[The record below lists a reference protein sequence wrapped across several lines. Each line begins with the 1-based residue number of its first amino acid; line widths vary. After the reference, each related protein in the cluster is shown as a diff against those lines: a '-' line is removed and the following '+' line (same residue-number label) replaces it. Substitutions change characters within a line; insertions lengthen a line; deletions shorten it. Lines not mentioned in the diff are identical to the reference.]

1 MKTIAHIHTDFP
13 TKFGIPRQ
21 SGIIGS
27 LQGRI
32 VFEPEYR
39 IAEAARG
46 LEEFSHL
53 WLIWEF
59 SEAVR
64 DTWSPT
70 VRPPRLGGNVRKGVF
85 ATRSPFRPNPI
96 GLSSVKLEKIEIDP
110 KLGPV
115 IHVSGA
121 DLMDGTP
128 IYDIKPYIAYTD
140 SHPDAISGFASK
152 PAEYLLEVD
161 FPEAL
166 LSKVQPD
173 LRESLIEVLAH
184 DPRPQYH
191 DDPERVY
198 GMAFGGYEVKFK
210 IKGMRLTVVEVENK
224 PNQRND

>member
-1 MKTIAHIHTDFP
+1 MKVIAHIHTDFP

-21 SGIIGS
+21 SGIIES

-39 IAEAARG
+39 NAEAVRG
-46 LEEFSHL
+46 LEDFSHI
-53 WLIWEF
+53 WLLWEF

-64 DTWSPT
+64 DSWSPT

-96 GLSSVKLEKIEIDP
+96 GLSSVRLEKVDFDP

-115 IHVSGA
+115 LYVSGA

-140 SHPDAISGFASK
+140 SHPDAVSGFAST
-152 PAEYLLEVD
+152 PADYLLEVV
-161 FPEAL
+161 FPEDL
-166 LSKVQPD
+166 LNKVEPSK
-173 LRESLIEVLAH
+173 REGLKAVLAH
-184 DPRPQYH
+184 DPRPQYQ
-191 DDPERVY
+191 DDPERLY
-198 GMAFGGYEVKFK
+198 GMAFDTMEIKFRVHEDQIEVV
-210 IKGMRLTVVEVENK
+210 TVSVI
-224 PNQRND
+224 

>member
-1 MKTIAHIHTDFP
+1 MKVIARIHTDFP

-21 SGIIGS
+21 SGIIAS

-39 IAEAARG
+39 NPEAVRG
-46 LEEFSHL
+46 LEDFSYI
-53 WLIWEF
+53 WLLWEF
-59 SEAVR
+59 SKAVR

-96 GLSSVKLEKIEIDP
+96 GLSSVRLEKVDIDP

-115 IHVSGA
+115 LYVSGV

-128 IYDIKPYIAYTD
+128 IYDIKPYITYTD
-140 SHPDAISGFASK
+140 SHPDAVSGFAST

-161 FPEAL
+161 FPDNL
-166 LSKVQPD
+166 LQKVPESQ
-173 LRESLIEVLAH
+173 RESLIEVLAH
-184 DPRPQYH
+184 DPRPQYQ

-198 GMAFGGYEVKFK
+198 GMAFSGMEVKFK
-210 IKGMRLTVVEVENK
+210 VEGIQLIVLEVKSNA
-224 PNQRND
+224 

>member
-1 MKTIAHIHTDFP
+1 MKVIARIHTDFP

-21 SGIIGS
+21 SGIIAS

-39 IAEAARG
+39 NPEAVRG
-46 LEEFSHL
+46 LEDFSYI
-53 WLIWEF
+53 WLLWEF
-59 SEAVR
+59 SKAVR

-96 GLSSVKLEKIEIDP
+96 GLSSVRLEKVDIDP

-115 IHVSGA
+115 LYVSGV

-128 IYDIKPYIAYTD
+128 IYDIKPYITYTD
-140 SHPDAISGFASK
+140 SHPDAVSGFAST

-161 FPEAL
+161 FPDTML
-166 LSKVQPD
+166 QKVPESQ
-173 LRESLIEVLAH
+173 RESLVEVLAH
-184 DPRPQYH
+184 DPRPQYQ

-198 GMAFGGYEVKFK
+198 GMAFGGMEVKFK
-210 IKGMRLTVVEVENK
+210 VEGIQLTVLEVKSNA
-224 PNQRND
+224 